1 MKPEKFA
8 LITGAVVGT
17 TGLMGMISPLRK
29 PMVENAQ
36 NMKLN
41 KGYTKILGAVP
52 TNDLFNFVRLGIG
65 ITGILASRKRE
76 SSVIFNR
83 VVAGNY
89 ALMAVM
95 GVIPK
100 TKTMFG
106 LMPIFGGNVWLHA
119 VTAAGEILTEEQ
131 LVSKA
136 KTLVPFRN
144 KSASVRSIRSVPA
157 TSELGL
163 TGDVSLGS
171 TSVNGISSGLRPSS
185 TNTFDS
191 LGM

>member
-8 LITGAVVGT
+8 LITGAVVGS

-83 VVAGNY
+83 IVAGNY
-89 ALMAVM
+89 ALMAMM

-119 VTAAGEILTEEQ
+119 GTAAAELLTEEA

-136 KTLVPFRN
+136 KTLVPLKKRGA
-144 KSASVRSIRSVPA
+144 SARSVRAI
-157 TSELGL
+157 
-163 TGDVSLGS
+163 
-171 TSVNGISSGLRPSS
+171 PSS
-185 TNTFDS
+185 TEFDSDVSFGAARVKGTTSTLRPTSTFDS